1 MTSIAL
7 RPRSGSE
14 IVDVSVQLLKANY
27 ATLVTITAVTWLPVV
42 LFQLLYRAE
51 LSDPAAAQ
59 LHFVITILTA
69 LLQGLALLVAD
80 GASIIAVSDMYLGG
94 RTGASAALARVGP
107 RLMSLIGANIMR
119 NILGALATLFLII
132 PGIYVLVR
140 SFTLPV
146 IVMLEG
152 DDASEAWNRAWALG
166 EDNVG
171 QIFWPVAA
179 AAVLYTGLGWAMLYY
194 MTRLGYA
201 VPVLRT
207 SGVVLVVGNLGS
219 VIFHPIMSVVR
230 TAVYYDLRV
239 RKEGFDVEVMA
250 NELDAP
256 AVS

>member
-1 MTSIAL
+1 M
-7 RPRSGSE
+7 
-14 IVDVSVQLLKANY
+14 SVQLLKANY
-27 ATLVTITAVTWLPVV
+27 ATLVTITAVAWLPVV
-42 LFQLLYRAE
+42 LFQLLYRDE

-59 LHFVITILTA
+59 VHLVITLLTA
-69 LLQGLALLVAD
+69 VLQGLALLVAE

-94 RTGASAALARVGP
+94 RTGASAAFARVGP
-107 RLMSLIGANIMR
+107 RLITLIGANIMR
-119 NILGALATLFLII
+119 NIVSGVAAIFLLI

-152 DDASEAWNRAWALG
+152 DDAGESWNRAWALG

-171 QIFWPVAA
+171 QVFWPVAA
-179 AAVLYTGLGWAMLYY
+179 ASVLYTVLGWAMLYY